1 MKFSPAFRVSVSLL
15 IPSRHALLGK
25 KKKKKEIQEKR
36 ANFQFE
42 SDNSALQK
50 QPERAFVSGAH
61 R

>member
-1 MKFSPAFRVSVSLL
+1 MKFAPAFRVSVSLL

-25 KKKKKEIQEKR
+25 KKKKEIQEKR

-42 SDNSALQK
+42 SENSALQK
-50 QPERAFVSGAH
+50 QSERAFVSGAH